1 MARFIMTFNN
11 RVLGN
16 HQVVEGSPVTIGR
29 HPDNHIIIDNKT
41 VSAHHAR
48 IESRGR
54 KMVITDL
61 GSRNGTLVNNEKI
74 KEAALSHQDWVT
86 IGKHII
92 IVDLHES
99 LPLEATA
106 DQLIARPEMNESEG
120 TMMLEHDEH
129 QSTWVGFDYLFFL
142 SSRREDLELTHQIVT
157 IGKNPDADIRV
168 TGLCSF
174 FAGAPSATI
183 EKHHDGYTLTHVGG
197 LTKVRVNG
205 TPISEPFKLKHQDTV
220 KIGPVEFQIRFVRRP
235 SH

>member
-16 HQVVEGSPVTIGR
+16 HQAMEGTPVTIGR
-29 HPDNHIIIDNKT
+29 HPDNDIIIDNKT

-74 KEAALSHQDWVT
+74 EEAELSHQDWVT

-106 DQLIARPEMNESEG
+106 DQLIARSEMAESEG
-120 TMMLEHDEH
+120 TMMLDRDE
-129 QSTWVGFDYLFFL
+129 QSAWVGFDYLFFL
-142 SSRREDLELTHQIVT
+142 STRRDDLELTHQIVT

-168 TGLCSF
+168 TGLFSF

-183 EKHHDGYTLTHVGG
+183 EKRHDGYTLTHKGG
-197 LTKVRVNG
+197 HIKVRVNG
-205 TPISEPFKLKHQDTV
+205 TPIRKPFKLRHQDTV